1 MTDIKVPTFPESVE
15 DGAIATWHKQV
26 GDSFNRDELLVEI
39 ETDKVIL
46 EVPAPQDGTL
56 TKITAKVG
64 DIVKTQQVIGAFGP
78 LKQSKATAAVKEASN
93 ESKKAPVNTKGE
105 STTGKSRGVKAGPAA
120 RRLASEKGVNLNDVA
135 GKGDMITK
143 EDVMSWA
150 ANDGSTGGTSGN
162 QTTAERLEKRVPM
175 TRLRQSIAN
184 RLVESQQTS
193 ASLTTFNEVNMQPV
207 MDLRSKY
214 KDAFAEKHQGAR
226 LGFMSFFAK
235 AAVLALAKYPE
246 VNSYLDGGDIVYH
259 NYADI
264 GIAVSSPRGLV
275 VPILRDVQLMGLADI
290 ERQIAV
296 YATKAQEGKLALEEL
311 QGGTFT
317 ISNGGVFGS
326 LLSTPI
332 INPPQTAILG
342 MHKIQERA
350 MVVKGKLEILPMMH
364 LALTYDHRMIDGKT
378 AVQFLVAII
387 DFLENPGSILL
398 DL

>member
-235 AAVLALAKYPE
+235 AA
-246 VNSYLDGGDIVYH
+246 
-259 NYADI
+259 
-264 GIAVSSPRGLV
+264 
-275 VPILRDVQLMGLADI
+275 
-290 ERQIAV
+290 
-296 YATKAQEGKLALEEL
+296 
-311 QGGTFT
+311 
-317 ISNGGVFGS
+317 
-326 LLSTPI
+326 
-332 INPPQTAILG
+332 
-342 MHKIQERA
+342 
-350 MVVKGKLEILPMMH
+350 
-364 LALTYDHRMIDGKT
+364 
-378 AVQFLVAII
+378 
-387 DFLENPGSILL
+387 
-398 DL
+398 